1 MLYLQ
6 CIYVENLKVS
16 KINRKCEKSNIKIYL
31 KIQNYERNYLK
42 KIPHAYENTNL
53 L

>member
-1 MLYLQ
+1 M
-6 CIYVENLKVS
+6 S

-42 KIPHAYENTNL
+42 KISPAYENANL